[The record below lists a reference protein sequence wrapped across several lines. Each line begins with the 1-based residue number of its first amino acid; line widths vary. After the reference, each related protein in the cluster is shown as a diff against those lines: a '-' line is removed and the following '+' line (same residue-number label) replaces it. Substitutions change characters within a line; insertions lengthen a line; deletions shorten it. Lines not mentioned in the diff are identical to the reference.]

1 VSARTGDDQAR
12 RTADAVD
19 RLLPCRAVVFG
30 SLPPAASDLD
40 LLVLERDLARAERS
54 LLDAGFRRRSRHLEG
69 GGGPPVELHG
79 TSFWQLS
86 NDAAERLLHDARAL
100 PGYGRLVAP
109 APHHAILIAAR
120 RFAAGERRLERL
132 RVRIERAVAEDPDAW
147 SEAGR
152 LAGSWGVDDVLPSL
166 RRALQGEPRSATL
179 VRAHVV
185 SLSGIDGAGKTRQ
198 AYALR
203 NILVEAGVPATV
215 EWNRAGRDPS
225 LNLLARPIKRAIG
238 RVRRAPFGGSS
249 DAHEAAGRD
258 VRTRSRLLTYGW
270 ATTVAAVNALANRRS
285 AWGRRGVVICDRY
298 VLDTAVHI
306 RDRYVPARRPAVA
319 IWLCRIVS
327 PRPLRAF
334 FLDVNPAD
342 ALRRKRDAY
351 DAATLERVAMRYREE
366 HVRLGVTRIDGDRA
380 PADVSAE
387 IAAEV
392 LGALHRRRVGI
403 RRDTR
408 HGQP

>member
-1 VSARTGDDQAR
+1 VSARSGDDEAG

-19 RLLPCRAVVFG
+19 RLLSCRAVVFG

-54 LLDAGFRRRSRHLEG
+54 LFDGGFRRGSRHLEG

-79 TSFWQLS
+79 TSSWALS
-86 NDAAERLLHDARAL
+86 DEAAERLLDDARAL
-100 PGYGRLVAP
+100 PGYGRLFAP

-132 RVRIERAVAEDPDAW
+132 RVRVERAVAEDPDAW

-166 RRALQGEPRSATL
+166 RRALQGAPRSAIL
-179 VRAHVV
+179 SRAHVV

-203 NILVEAGVPATV
+203 NVLVDAGIPATV
-215 EWNRAGRDPS
+215 EWNRAGRDAS
-225 LNLLARPIKRAIG
+225 LNSLARPIKRAIG
-238 RVRRAPFGGSS
+238 RSWSAAGGSP

-306 RDRYVPARRPAVA
+306 RNKYVPGRRPAVA

-351 DAATLERVAMRYREE
+351 DVATLERVAMLYRDE
-366 HVRLGVTRIDGDRA
+366 HVRLGIAPIDGNRG

-408 HGQP
+408 PAQP